1 MMQFEQVA
9 RALGEL
15 DLGVEA
21 MRHATRAL
29 NSGPGVRL
37 PANLSYITC
46 APLRRLALLMG
57 VEDAPLPVP
66 EEIAPRRPRTRA
78 ARAPRKGAR
87 AKTRELLDFVESIS
101 AWDPDPEAGVE
112 WSTEPIP
119 ELDRA
124 AEAGN
129 CRALLLEVIRR
140 ASFDWVLYRNSSKL
154 QAKLLAESAYHWLF
168 TESESSPSYALR
180 VKNGKQMM
188 SFLAICETMDIE
200 PSKVRARVRIL
211 TEKDIMGAGRP
222 PERRKVK
229 ASDEAMSSDE
239 HSVFDVDMETLP
251 TYDPMYSSDE
261 RYAL

>member
-1 MMQFEQVA
+1 MMQLEQVA

-21 MRHATRAL
+21 MRHATLAL
-29 NSGPGVRL
+29 NSGPGVCL
-37 PANLSYITC
+37 PANFAHTAY

-57 VEDAPLPVP
+57 VEDAPLAVP

-78 ARAPRKGAR
+78 ARAPRKAAR
-87 AKTRELLDFVESIS
+87 AKTRELADFVESTS
-101 AWDPDPEAGVE
+101 AWDPDPDAGVE

-119 ELDRA
+119 EIDRA

-154 QAKLLAESAYHWLF
+154 QAKLLAENAYNWLF
-168 TESESSPSYALR
+168 VEDESSPSHTLR
-180 VKNGKQMM
+180 VKNGKGMM

-211 TEKDIMGAGRP
+211 TERDIMGAGRP

-229 ASDEAMSSDE
+229 VSDEALSSDE
-239 HSVFDVDMETLP
+239 HSVFDVDVDTLP

-261 RYAL
+261 RYSV